1 MLIAPYEAVNEHSTM
16 PKNQSRV
23 NLKDRTHFR
32 LVITTSTNRFQNGWC
47 KSKRLGPG
55 ALFRAHWTRVQPLLI
70 DVVPPFADGKDPN
83 YCLQINENF
92 LWEWRTVEGNL
103 KKLYAVLQRN
113 LLLNGYLLE
122 ESAFNRVSV
131 LPSTKTKIFVDKIKK
146 ENNGKRR
153 GRKKADSV
161 PNRNLS
167 FPPYDILACRRIEK
181 HQWGSLNY
189 LTRPKIK
196 ISYSMVRAELS
207 GIERHLF
214 PVIIKSVIF
223 FV

>member
-1 MLIAPYEAVNEHSTM
+1 MPRNKSPVNF
-16 PKNQSRV
+16 
-23 NLKDRTHFR
+23 KDRTHFR
-32 LVITTSTNRFQNGWC
+32 LVITTSTNSFQNGWC

-55 ALFRAHWTRVQPLLI
+55 ALFRAHWTPGPAFTYTCSPTVCIRKRSKLL
-70 DVVPPFADGKDPN
+70 FTNQRERFMGMEDGGRQLEETI
-83 YCLQINENF
+83 CSSS
-92 LWEWRTVEGNL
+92 
-103 KKLYAVLQRN
+103 KKPTSKWLFTR
-113 LLLNGYLLE
+113 G

-131 LPSTKTKIFVDKIKK
+131 LLSTKTKIFLDKIKK
-146 ENNGKRR
+146 DNNGKRR

-167 FPPYDILACRRIEK
+167 FPYDILACRKIKK